1 MKGVFVI
8 NKDKKKNVDIEISAN
23 AVVGQPENVFELINK
38 YGTYEIQPTDDSDNK
53 FPTIS
58 QGRVGKPLDKK

>member
-1 MKGVFVI
+1 VS
-8 NKDKKKNVDIEISAN
+8 KDKQKNNVDFEISSN

-38 YGTYEIQPTDDSDNK
+38 YGTYEIQPTNDSDNK

-58 QGRVGKPLDKK
+58 QGRTGKPIDKLK

>member
-1 MKGVFVI
+1 MFVI

-53 FPTIS
+53 FSTIS

>member
-1 MKGVFVI
+1 M
-8 NKDKKKNVDIEISAN
+8 DKEKKNVDIEISSN
-23 AVVGQPENVFELINK
+23 SVVGQPENVFELINK

-58 QGRVGKPLDKK
+58 QGRTGKPIDKKP

>member
-1 MKGVFVI
+1 MS
-8 NKDKKKNVDIEISAN
+8 KDKRNDKVDIEISSN
-23 AVVGQPENVFELINK
+23 AVAGQPEDVFELINK

-58 QGRVGKPLDKK
+58 QGRVGKPIDNKDTNKK

>member
-1 MKGVFVI
+1 MVVI
-8 NKDKKKNVDIEISAN
+8 KKDKNKKVDIEISAN
-23 AVVGQPENVFELINK
+23 AVAGQPENVFELINK

-58 QGRVGKPLDKK
+58 QGRVGKPLDEKK

>member
-1 MKGVFVI
+1 MVVI
-8 NKDKKKNVDIEISAN
+8 KKEQKKNIDMEISAN

-58 QGRVGKPLDKK
+58 QGRVGKPLDKKK

>member
-1 MKGVFVI
+1 MFVI
-8 NKDKKKNVDIEISAN
+8 KKDKNKNVDIEISAN

-58 QGRVGKPLDKK
+58 QGRVGKPLDKKK